1 MEHRIEFLSRQELKS
16 EATLRD
22 SSVAP
27 DDTVEDLANNLRGLI
42 VLDQQNPCTP
52 LENTLNVAT
61 ELEACATGLAELS
74 SLVRSTIRQ
83 SAVPRSRSSFGTTS
97 DA

>member
-42 VLDQQNPCTP
+42 ILD
-52 LENTLNVAT
+52 
-61 ELEACATGLAELS
+61 
-74 SLVRSTIRQ
+74 
-83 SAVPRSRSSFGTTS
+83 
-97 DA
+97 

>member
-1 MEHRIEFLSRQELKS
+1 LCFFRLVDNSVGPCRAAIMEHRIECLSRQELEY

-42 VLDQQNPCTP
+42 ILD
-52 LENTLNVAT
+52 
-61 ELEACATGLAELS
+61 
-74 SLVRSTIRQ
+74 
-83 SAVPRSRSSFGTTS
+83 
-97 DA
+97 